1 MTIPFQ
7 TGIIREEGSDAMKTE
22 QKRTLYLDVARVI
35 AIISI
40 SLNHAANRSYS
51 NYSGQMA
58 EFFAL
63 PLASTLFKTVMTVF
77 SRIGVPLFLMITGVL
92 ILNKK
97 MENAK
102 DVKRFYK
109 HNLLSL
115 FITTEI
121 WYVIMYWVL
130 VLSDGIR
137 GMDWGKAIG
146 GMFSTMLFQNQT
158 TMGSMWYMPMIL
170 CVYTTLPFVIM
181 IKDKLAGSKEK
192 LIYLPVVLL
201 FVVAM
206 VLPFISNL
214 LVLLG
219 HKELSSPLGE
229 RYLFSFYYIYI
240 LVGYAIGQG
249 TLARFKAATVML
261 VGMGSFLLCCGYQ
274 LWAYEQPAN
283 YLVAYDF
290 PLMPICAGCLFELVR
305 RYAHKIQKAE
315 KPITYLSRIAF
326 GIYFI
331 HIIIMTTFVEVL
343 DRFAPGLSL
352 PVRLILLEMV
362 SVGLSVVV
370 ILPLAKIKP
379 LRKYLFLIK

>member
-1 MTIPFQ
+1 
-7 TGIIREEGSDAMKTE
+7 MKIG
-22 QKRTLYLDVARVI
+22 QKRMFYLDVARAI

-40 SLNHAANRSYS
+40 SLNHAVNRSYD
-51 NYSGQMA
+51 NYTHQMA
-58 EFFAL
+58 EYLVL
-63 PLASTLFKTVMTVF
+63 PMGSTLFKAIVSVF

-97 MENAK
+97 MEDAS

-121 WYVIMYWVL
+121 WYVIMYWILAVGDGMIAQQGW
-130 VLSDGIR
+130 LS
-137 GMDWGKAIG
+137 AIG

-170 CVYTTLPFVIM
+170 CVYTTLPFAVM

-192 LIYLPVVLL
+192 LLYLPVALL

-206 VLPFISNL
+206 VVPFISNL

-219 HKELSSPLGE
+219 HKGLTSPLGE

-240 LVGYAIGQG
+240 IVGYLIGKG
-249 TLARFKAATVML
+249 ALSKLRSWSVGVLAL
-261 VGMGSFLLCCGYQ
+261 GSFLICCGYQ
-274 LWAYEQPAN
+274 LWAYSRPAN

-290 PLMPICAGCLFELVR
+290 PLMPVCAGFLFELVR
-305 RYAHKIQKAE
+305 RSAHKVQKAE
-315 KPITYLSRIAF
+315 KPITCISRISF
-326 GIYFI
+326 GIYFV
-331 HIIIMTTFVEVL
+331 HVVIIGVLVAVL
-343 DRFAPGLSL
+343 DHFVPGLYRPL
-352 PVRLILLEMV
+352 RLILLEIIP
-362 SVGLSVVV
+362 VGLSIAI
-370 ILPLAKIKP
+370 ILPLSKVKWFK
-379 LRKYLFLIK
+379 RYLFLIK